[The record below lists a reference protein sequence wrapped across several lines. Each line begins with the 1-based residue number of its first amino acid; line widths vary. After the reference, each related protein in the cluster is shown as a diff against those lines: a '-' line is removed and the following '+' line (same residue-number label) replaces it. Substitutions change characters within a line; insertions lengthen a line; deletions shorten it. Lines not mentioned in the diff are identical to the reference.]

1 MHRKLER
8 VQAARLGTSCGMN
21 GMPHASSPG
30 DRMGEGLERV
40 EDARQQLQQAYQQA
54 KRARKRVLDAIYT
67 VDDMERS
74 ILMQRYITGFTM
86 EGIANNLH
94 KSLRR
99 VQQIHRKALM
109 EINVERT

>member
-1 MHRKLER
+1 
-8 VQAARLGTSCGMN
+8 
-21 GMPHASSPG
+21 MPHASSPG

-54 KRARKRVLDAIYT
+54 KKARKRVLDVICT
-67 VDDMERS
+67 VDDIERS
-74 ILMQRYITGFTM
+74 VLMQRYITGFTM

-99 VQQIHRKALM
+99 VQQISRAAGVHSG
-109 EINVERT
+109 IQGQ